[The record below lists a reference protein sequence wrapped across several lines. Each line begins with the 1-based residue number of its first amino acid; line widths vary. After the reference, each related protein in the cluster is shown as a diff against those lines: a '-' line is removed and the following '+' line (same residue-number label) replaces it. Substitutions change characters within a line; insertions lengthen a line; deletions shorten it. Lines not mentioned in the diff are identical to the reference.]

1 MVVYD
6 ENQSPRN
13 RNEKNRIIKDLS
25 RVEADDGVV
34 VVVGVI
40 VDVLVVV
47 EAVVEVEVVVE
58 VVVVVGF
65 V

>member
-1 MVVYD
+1 MYE

-13 RNEKNRIIKDLS
+13 KNEKSRLIKDLS
-25 RVEADDGVV
+25 RVEADDV
-34 VVVGVI
+34 VVVGVSVGPAVDVSVF

-47 EAVVEVEVVVE
+47 EVL

-65 V
+65 A